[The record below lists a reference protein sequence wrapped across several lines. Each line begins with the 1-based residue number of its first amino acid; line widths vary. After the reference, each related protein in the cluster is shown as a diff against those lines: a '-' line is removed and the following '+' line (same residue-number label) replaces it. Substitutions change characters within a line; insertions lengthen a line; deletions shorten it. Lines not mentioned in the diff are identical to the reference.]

1 MMIIFMRSRILAG
14 LASLLLVLAAALP
27 ALAEGQRSLAVFVVK
42 SPTLHENEQ
51 VSLNNIIAKG
61 FADTG
66 KYRIVDPETL
76 DRMLED
82 KVMEALLLGNEDR
95 LDEIQAKYRVDVLV
109 DVSARVESSGG
120 LGTYSLASSTVT
132 IACRSNESGELF
144 DQRTSEPQNGF
155 YGMPEWLGATAEAAR
170 KVAILAAVADIFQ
183 EIEAGLVMM
192 PLPEKASVQLLELGS
207 EAPAAVFMEQ
217 KKMSSDEAARLADI
231 ASNSIGKKSKITC
244 KVLDKGMRI
253 GAVGILKTDIDLQR
267 RRRLDTAEFQVFDF
281 RKGRRVTSFQLARD
295 VPGVRR
301 PKSREIVDIAFA
313 PSGRFLVG
321 VSRHP
326 AIWVY
331 DILSGEMLALQK
343 ISRKPASVELSSDG
357 RFVRVNSGRNSRYY
371 EIVPQG
377 GG

>member
-144 DQRTSEPQNGF
+144 DQRTSEPQN
-155 YGMPEWLGATAEAAR
+155 
-170 KVAILAAVADIFQ
+170 
-183 EIEAGLVMM
+183 
-192 PLPEKASVQLLELGS
+192 
-207 EAPAAVFMEQ
+207 
-217 KKMSSDEAARLADI
+217 
-231 ASNSIGKKSKITC
+231 
-244 KVLDKGMRI
+244 
-253 GAVGILKTDIDLQR
+253 
-267 RRRLDTAEFQVFDF
+267 
-281 RKGRRVTSFQLARD
+281 
-295 VPGVRR
+295 
-301 PKSREIVDIAFA
+301 
-313 PSGRFLVG
+313 
-321 VSRHP
+321 
-326 AIWVY
+326 
-331 DILSGEMLALQK
+331 
-343 ISRKPASVELSSDG
+343 
-357 RFVRVNSGRNSRYY
+357 
-371 EIVPQG
+371 
-377 GG
+377 